1 MPKGRPV
8 GRSETVGK
16 DRFDPDS
23 ARGAQVSASKGT
35 AQHPSYSL
43 SNYSRES
50 APLSSQRVALDGI
63 ATQFGVAIHQKV
75 TSQSETAHR
84 PL

>member
-8 GRSETVGK
+8 GRSDTVGK

-35 AQHPSYSL
+35 AQQASYSL

-50 APLSSQRVALDGI
+50 APLSSQ
-63 ATQFGVAIHQKV
+63 
-75 TSQSETAHR
+75 
-84 PL
+84 